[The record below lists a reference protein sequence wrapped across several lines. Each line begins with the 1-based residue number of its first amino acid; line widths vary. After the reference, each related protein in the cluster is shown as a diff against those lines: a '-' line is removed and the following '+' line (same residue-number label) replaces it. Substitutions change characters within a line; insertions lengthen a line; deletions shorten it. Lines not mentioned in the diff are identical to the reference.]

1 MPDIYSYTDYRLFL
15 GDYFSQEKSRNHAFS
30 HQYFARK
37 ANIKSSGFVLHVI
50 KRERNIT
57 RPVLLNIARAI
68 GLSGP
73 ETEYFEDLMA
83 FDQAKTQSDREHYFA
98 RIAAKR
104 KHVKA
109 TSLDDRQYEMYS
121 SWYNPVIRELVT
133 LAKNN
138 HEPAAIAKNLIP
150 SITLKQAKTSL
161 KLMEELGLL
170 QKNKNG
176 NYQQAQKFLS
186 AGGPVRNTAL
196 VKYQKE
202 MLHHAVESWDRFSQN
217 ELAMHTVTLCMSEA
231 LFSTIKEEV
240 RAFKNRILELA
251 EQEKVKPERIYHLN
265 INMFPVTKTIKGEN
279 L

>member
-1 MPDIYSYTDYRLFL
+1 MPDIYSYSDYRLFL
-15 GDYFSQEKSRNHAFS
+15 ADYFSQEKARNPAFS

-109 TSLDDRQYEMYS
+109 ISLDDRQYQMYS

-133 LAKNN
+133 LTKNN
-138 HEPAAIAKNLIP
+138 HDPAFIAKQLIP
-150 SITLKQAKTSL
+150 SITPKQSKASL
-161 KLMEELGLL
+161 KLMEELGIL
-170 QKNKNG
+170 QKTKNST
-176 NYQQAQKFLS
+176 YQQTQKFLT

-202 MLHHAVESWDRFSQN
+202 MLHHASDSWDRFSQD
-217 ELAMHTVTLCMSEA
+217 ELTMHTVTLCMSEA
-231 LFSTIKEEV
+231 LVTTIKEEV
-240 RAFKNRILELA
+240 RAFKNRILELVEH
-251 EQEKVKPERIYHLN
+251 EQVKPERIYHLN
-265 INMFPVTKTIKGEN
+265 INMFPVTKTIKGDS